1 MSRFADVVIVGAGV
15 IGCSAAFHLAQAA
28 RAGDARLGGRRVVV
42 TEKGATGSGMT
53 KRSSALIHTHFSD
66 ATQARLALASLR
78 YFQNW
83 KEVVGGNC
91 GFTQTGLAVVGG
103 AADAANLRD
112 QVTQLQAT
120 GANTRIVTREE
131 LRELQPA
138 VHVDDLTL
146 AAYQSE
152 AGFADPM
159 ATTQTLAARAKAMGV
174 DFRTGTLVKSIRVER
189 ASVVGIDT
197 TTGALEA
204 STVVVAAGP
213 WSDHLLRPL
222 GVEIGIRAAR
232 MQVAFFDRPSELKRG
247 HAAFLDATTGAYFR
261 PHTFGLTL
269 GGLSTPPTDSVNP
282 DHFDETIA
290 REFVAEVQQHIAAR
304 LPAMAQARFV
314 RGHAGVYDISP
325 DARPVVSRVPG
336 ITGLIIATGFG
347 GTGFA
352 IAPAVGACIA
362 ELVTDGEARTV
373 DVRAWQFAR
382 FSEDI

>member
-1 MSRFADVVIVGAGV
+1 
-15 IGCSAAFHLAQAA
+15 
-28 RAGDARLGGRRVVV
+28 
-42 TEKGATGSGMT
+42 MT
-53 KRSSALIHTHFSD
+53 KRSSALIHTHFVD
-66 ATQARLALASLR
+66 ETTARLVLASLR

-91 GFTQTGLAVVGG
+91 GFTQTGLVVVAGT
-103 AADAANLRD
+103 ADAADLRD
-112 QVTQLQAT
+112 QVTRLQGI
-120 GANTRIVTREE
+120 GASTRIVTCEE
-131 LRELQPA
+131 LQELQPA
-138 VHVDDLTL
+138 ARVDDIAL
-146 AAYQSE
+146 ATYQPE

-159 ATTQTLAARAKAMGV
+159 ATTQLLAARAKALGV
-174 DFRTGTLVKSIRVER
+174 EFRTGTLVKNIRVER
-189 ASVVGIDT
+189 GRVVGIDT
-197 TTGALEA
+197 TTGTLEA
-204 STVVVAAGP
+204 SAVVIAAGP

-232 MQVAFFDRPSELKRG
+232 MQVAFFDRPSELRRG
-247 HAAFLDATTGAYFR
+247 HAAFLDATTGVYFR

-269 GGLSTPPTDSVNP
+269 GGLSAPPAESVNP
-282 DHFDETIA
+282 DRFDETIA

-325 DARPVVSRVPG
+325 DARPVMSRVPG
-336 ITGLIIATGFG
+336 ILGLVIAAGFG

-352 IAPAVGACIA
+352 IAPAIGACIA

-382 FSEDI
+382 FSEDM